1 MSDYL
6 PKNAKFSLGQIVYH
20 SKFKYRGVIVDAD
33 PNFQGTDEWYDSVA
47 KSKPDKNKPWYHV
60 LVHGR
65 ELEHGTKVYFYPV
78 WIWQQNHTIH
88 LCPENLD
95 QHPLSLLCI

>member
-33 PNFQGTDEWYDSVA
+33 PNFQGTDEWYDSGLQHEPEPEEEYIPVQVEPLFGYVEKERKKLGKKA
-47 KSKPDKNKPWYHV
+47 RNFVIEQYSI
-60 LVHGR
+60 
-65 ELEHGTKVYFYPV
+65 TKMA
-78 WIWQQNHTIH
+78 
-88 LCPENLD
+88 
-95 QHPLSLLCI
+95 